1 MAGEQTQSWAYA
13 EDVCVEDSITARARE
28 DAREYDITCISPATG
43 SFLGLFAAATKVR
56 SAVEVGTGT
65 GVSGLYL
72 LRSSS
77 DIMLTTIDVE
87 SEAQHSA
94 KERFRKA
101 GIRPGRARI
110 INGPS
115 ADILPRLADR
125 SYDLV
130 FLDGAPL
137 EMSGDVNEA
146 LRMLRPGGVLI
157 IAHALMHGRVADP
170 ARREEDVVAIRDLNR
185 ELMESADLRT
195 SLIPVGDGLLLA
207 SLR

>member
-13 EDVCVEDSITARARE
+13 EDMCEEDSVTAHARDE
-28 DAREYDITCISPATG
+28 AREYDIASISAATG
-43 SFLGLFAAATKVR
+43 SFLSLIGAATKAR
-56 SAVEVGTGT
+56 SVVEVGTGT

-72 LRSSS
+72 LRASS
-77 DIMLTTIDVE
+77 DLMLTTIDVE
-87 SEAQHSA
+87 SVAQHSA
-94 KERFRKA
+94 KAYFTKA
-101 GIRPGRARI
+101 GVRPGRARI
-110 INGPS
+110 INGKS
-115 ADILPRLADR
+115 ADILPRLADN
-125 SYDLV
+125 SYDIV
-130 FLDGAPL
+130 FLDGDPL
-137 EMSGDVNEA
+137 EMSGDANEA

-170 ARREEDVVAIRDLNR
+170 ARREDEVVAIRDLGR

>member
-1 MAGEQTQSWAYA
+1 MASEQTQSWAYA
-13 EDVCVEDSITARARE
+13 EDVCTEDSITAWARQE
-28 DAREYDITCISPATG
+28 AHEYGISSISAATG
-43 SFLGLFAAATKVR
+43 SFLGLFAAASRVR

-72 LRSSS
+72 LRATA
-77 DIMLTTIDVE
+77 DLMLTTIDTE

-94 KERFRKA
+94 KCSFLKA
-101 GIRPGRARI
+101 GVRPGRARI
-110 INGPS
+110 INGKS
-115 ADILPRLADR
+115 ADILPRLASH

-137 EMSGDVNEA
+137 ETPGDVNEA
-146 LRMLRPGGVLI
+146 LRMLRPGGVLV

-170 ARREEDVVAIRDLNR
+170 ARREDDVVAIRDLGR
-185 ELMESADLRT
+185 ELLDSADLRT

>member
-13 EDVCVEDSITARARE
+13 EEICIEDSITSLARQEAH
-28 DAREYDITCISPATG
+28 EYDITSISPATG
-43 SFLGLFAAATKVR
+43 SFLGLFAAAIRAR

-72 LRSSS
+72 LRASA
-77 DIMLTTIDVE
+77 DLMLTTIDVE

-94 KERFRKA
+94 KESFIKA

-110 INGPS
+110 INGKS
-115 ADILPRLADR
+115 ADILPRLANR

-130 FLDGAPL
+130 FLDGTPL

-170 ARREEDVVAIRDLNR
+170 ARREEEVVAIRDLNR
-185 ELMESADLRT
+185 ELLESSDLRT